1 MYQALY
7 RKYRSKTFDEIV
19 GQDQVINSI
28 KYQVKNSTVSHAYI
42 FSGTRG
48 TGKTSTAKILAR
60 AVNCEHPID
69 GNPCNECETCKSI
82 LRGTNLDVV
91 EMDAASNNGVDDIR
105 DLREKA
111 FYPPSTSKYKV
122 YIIDEVHML
131 SKGAFN
137 ALLKILEE
145 PPKHLIFILATTE
158 IERVPQTILSRTQR
172 YSFKRISVD
181 TISKNISEII
191 SKEGRSIDEAGI
203 DLIAQMADGSMR
215 DAVSLLDRVVAVN
228 DKQISYDRIIE
239 VLGVTTEDTLFEL
252 ATSILNS
259 DASSIIMSVA
269 NLADDGKDMIVL
281 IDGIVSFFRN
291 ILIAKNLSDPRK
303 IIRVKDMERYTA
315 IAQAFSNSEILNIIK
330 ILSETKARS
339 RYITN
344 KRTMLE
350 AALLEIVSYRQDD
363 ILNRV
368 ENIESMLS
376 SANLKDLKPPKRENF
391 DFKLDKKSDNKEVSK
406 ISSEDEI
413 KPSKVKASEDSHTD
427 ASKNISNE
435 VSREDYKDNNE
446 ADNAD
451 GAVEEFTHETEIE
464 VEVQGTY
471 TDENLT
477 EEIENTEEKEENQ
490 ENQEMYYTENE
501 LQGIFN
507 RAIQILKE
515 RSERIISGMLVM
527 GRLDSFE
534 DNIATIA
541 FEEQGRSFYQTLN
554 NSETIEKIESVLKEL
569 TNDNISVK
577 FVVKSNSDIDS
588 IKNRIGNLFGED
600 SIK

>member
-7 RKYRSKTFDEIV
+7 RKYRSRTFDEVV

-172 YSFKRISVD
+172 YTFKRISID
-181 TISKNISEII
+181 TISKNISEILA
-191 SKEGRSIDEAGI
+191 KEGKTIDEAGI

-215 DAVSLLDRVVAVN
+215 DAVSLLDRVVAIN
-228 DKQISYDRIIE
+228 DNNISYDKIIE

-269 NLADDGKDMIVL
+269 NLADDGKDMMVL

-291 ILIAKNLSDPRK
+291 ILIAKNLNDPRK
-303 IIRVKDMERYTA
+303 IIRVRDMDRYVA
-315 IAQAFSNSEILNIIK
+315 IANAFSNSEILNIIK

-350 AALLEIVSYRQDD
+350 AALLEIVASKQDD

-368 ENIESMLS
+368 ENLERMLS
-376 SANLKDLKPPKRENF
+376 SGDLSGLKAPKREKFEFNF
-391 DFKLDKKSDNKEVSK
+391 AKKENPVAVEKPLAKDIVSEVTDDKV
-406 ISSEDEI
+406 
-413 KPSKVKASEDSHTD
+413 
-427 ASKNISNE
+427 SNE
-435 VSREDYKDNNE
+435 VKEN
-446 ADNAD
+446 
-451 GAVEEFTHETEIE
+451 VEK
-464 VEVQGTY
+464 
-471 TDENLT
+471 
-477 EEIENTEEKEENQ
+477 EIENDIPKDIPEVPVDDQSDMSAIEESQEDAVETDINAVETEETVETKADID
-490 ENQEMYYTENE
+490 YSDNE

-507 RAIQILKE
+507 RAISILKE

-534 DNIATIA
+534 NNVATIA
-541 FEEQGRSFYQTLN
+541 FEEQGRSFYTTLN
-554 NSETIEKIESVLKEL
+554 NHESIEKIESVLKEL

-577 FVVKSNSDIDS
+577 FVVKSNSNVDS
-588 IKNRIGNLFGED
+588 IKDRIENLFGKD

>member
-7 RKYRSKTFDEIV
+7 RKYRSRTFDEVV

-172 YSFKRISVD
+172 YTFKRISID
-181 TISKNISEII
+181 TISKNISEILA
-191 SKEGRSIDEAGI
+191 KEGKTIDEAGI

-215 DAVSLLDRVVAVN
+215 DAVSLLDRVVAIN
-228 DKQISYDRIIE
+228 DNNISYDKIIE

-269 NLADDGKDMIVL
+269 NLADDGKDMMVL

-291 ILIAKNLSDPRK
+291 ILIAKNLNDPRK
-303 IIRVKDMERYTA
+303 IIRVRDMDRYVA
-315 IAQAFSNSEILNIIK
+315 IANAFSNSEILNIIK

-350 AALLEIVSYRQDD
+350 AALLEIVASKQDD

-368 ENIESMLS
+368 ENLERMLS
-376 SANLKDLKPPKRENF
+376 SGDLSGLKAPRREKFEFNFSKKENPAVVEKP
-391 DFKLDKKSDNKEVSK
+391 LAKEVV
-406 ISSEDEI
+406 SEIIDD
-413 KPSKVKASEDSHTD
+413 KV
-427 ASKNISNE
+427 SNE
-435 VSREDYKDNNE
+435 AKEN
-446 ADNAD
+446 
-451 GAVEEFTHETEIE
+451 VEK
-464 VEVQGTY
+464 
-471 TDENLT
+471 
-477 EEIENTEEKEENQ
+477 EIENEIPKDIPDVPVDDQSDMNTIEKSQEDAAETDINAAETEETMETKADID
-490 ENQEMYYTENE
+490 YSDNE

-507 RAIQILKE
+507 RAISILKE

-534 DNIATIA
+534 NNVATIA
-541 FEEQGRSFYQTLN
+541 FEEQGRSFYTTLN
-554 NSETIEKIESVLKEL
+554 NHESIEKIESVLKEL

-577 FVVKSNSDIDS
+577 FVVKSNSNVDS
-588 IKNRIGNLFGED
+588 IKDRIENLFGKD

>member
-7 RKYRSKTFDEIV
+7 RKYRSRTFDEVV

-172 YSFKRISVD
+172 YTFKRISID
-181 TISKNISEII
+181 TISKNISEILA
-191 SKEGRSIDEAGI
+191 KEGKTIDEAGI

-215 DAVSLLDRVVAVN
+215 DAVSLLDRVVAIN
-228 DKQISYDRIIE
+228 DNNISYDKIIE

-259 DASSIIMSVA
+259 DSSSIIMSVA
-269 NLADDGKDMIVL
+269 NLADDGKDMMVL

-291 ILIAKNLSDPRK
+291 ILIAKNLNDPRK
-303 IIRVKDMERYTA
+303 IIRVRDMDRYVA
-315 IAQAFSNSEILNIIK
+315 IANAFSNSEILNIIK

-350 AALLEIVSYRQDD
+350 AALLEIVASKQDD

-368 ENIESMLS
+368 ENLESMLS
-376 SANLKDLKPPKRENF
+376 SGDLSGLKAPKREKFEFNF
-391 DFKLDKKSDNKEVSK
+391 AKKENPAVVKKPLAKEIVSEIIDDKV
-406 ISSEDEI
+406 
-413 KPSKVKASEDSHTD
+413 
-427 ASKNISNE
+427 SNE
-435 VSREDYKDNNE
+435 TKEN
-446 ADNAD
+446 
-451 GAVEEFTHETEIE
+451 VEK
-464 VEVQGTY
+464 
-471 TDENLT
+471 
-477 EEIENTEEKEENQ
+477 EIENDIPKDIPEVPVDDQSDMSTIEKSQEDAVETDINAVETEKTVETKADID
-490 ENQEMYYTENE
+490 YSDNE

-507 RAIQILKE
+507 RAISILKE

-534 DNIATIA
+534 NNVATIA
-541 FEEQGRSFYQTLN
+541 FEEQGRSFYTTLN
-554 NSETIEKIESVLKEL
+554 NHESIEKIESVLKEL
-569 TNDNISVK
+569 TNDNILVK
-577 FVVKSNSDIDS
+577 FVVKSNSNVDS
-588 IKNRIGNLFGED
+588 IKDRIENLFGKD

>member
-172 YSFKRISVD
+172 YSFKRISID
-181 TISKNISEII
+181 TISKNISEIL
-191 SKEGRSIDEAGI
+191 SKEGKSIDEAGI

-228 DKQISYDRIIE
+228 DKEISYDRIIE
-239 VLGVTTEDTLFEL
+239 VLGITTEDTLFEL

-269 NLADDGKDMIVL
+269 NLVDDGKDMMVL

-303 IIRVKDMERYTA
+303 IIRVKNMERYTA

-376 SANLKDLKPPKRENF
+376 SGNFKDLKPPKREYF
-391 DFKLDKKSDNKEVSK
+391 DFKIDKKSDNKEVSK
-406 ISSEDEI
+406 ISSRDEI
-413 KPSKVKASEDSHTD
+413 KPSEVNASEATHPD
-427 ASKNISNE
+427 ASENISNE
-435 VSREDYKDNNE
+435 VSKEDYKDNNG
-446 ADNAD
+446 ADNAY

-464 VEVQGTY
+464 VEAQGTY

-477 EEIENTEEKEENQ
+477 EEVENTEEIEENQ
-490 ENQEMYYTENE
+490 DNQEIDYTESE

-534 DNIATIA
+534 DNIATIS

-577 FVVKSNSDIDS
+577 FMVKSNSDIDS
-588 IKNRIGNLFGED
+588 IKDRIENLFGEE

>member
-7 RKYRSKTFDEIV
+7 RKYRSRTFDEVV

-172 YSFKRISVD
+172 YTFKRISID
-181 TISKNISEII
+181 TISKNISEILA
-191 SKEGRSIDEAGI
+191 KEGKSIDEAGI

-215 DAVSLLDRVVAVN
+215 DAVSLLDRVVAIN
-228 DKQISYDRIIE
+228 DNNISYDKIIE

-269 NLADDGKDMIVL
+269 NLADDGKDMMVL

-291 ILIAKNLSDPRK
+291 ILIAKNLNDPRK
-303 IIRVKDMERYTA
+303 IIRVRDMDRYVA
-315 IAQAFSNSEILNIIK
+315 IANAFSNSEILNIIK

-350 AALLEIVSYRQDD
+350 AALLEIVASRQDD

-368 ENIESMLS
+368 ENLERMLS
-376 SANLKDLKPPKRENF
+376 SGDLSGLKVPKREKFEFNF
-391 DFKLDKKSDNKEVSK
+391 AKKENPVAVEKPLAKEVV
-406 ISSEDEI
+406 SEVTDD
-413 KPSKVKASEDSHTD
+413 KV
-427 ASKNISNE
+427 SNE
-435 VSREDYKDNNE
+435 TKD
-446 ADNAD
+446 D
-451 GAVEEFTHETEIE
+451 VKK
-464 VEVQGTY
+464 
-471 TDENLT
+471 
-477 EEIENTEEKEENQ
+477 EIENDIPKEIPEVPVDDQSDMNTIEKSQEDAVETDINAVETEETVETKADID
-490 ENQEMYYTENE
+490 YSDNE

-507 RAIQILKE
+507 RAISILKE

-534 DNIATIA
+534 NNVATIA
-541 FEEQGRSFYQTLN
+541 FEEQGRSFYTTLN
-554 NSETIEKIESVLKEL
+554 NHESIEKIESVLKEL

-577 FVVKSNSDIDS
+577 FVVKSNSNVDS
-588 IKNRIGNLFGED
+588 IKDRIENLFGKD

>member
-7 RKYRSKTFDEIV
+7 RKYRSRTFDEVV

-172 YSFKRISVD
+172 YTFKRISID
-181 TISKNISEII
+181 TISKNISEILA
-191 SKEGRSIDEAGI
+191 KEGKSIDEAGI

-215 DAVSLLDRVVAVN
+215 DAVSLLDRVVAIN
-228 DKQISYDRIIE
+228 DNNISYDKIIE

-269 NLADDGKDMIVL
+269 NLADDGKDMMVL

-291 ILIAKNLSDPRK
+291 ILIAKNLNDPRK
-303 IIRVKDMERYTA
+303 IIRVRDMDRYVA
-315 IAQAFSNSEILNIIK
+315 IANAFSNSEILNIIK

-350 AALLEIVSYRQDD
+350 AALLEIVSSKQDD

-368 ENIESMLS
+368 ENLERMLS
-376 SANLKDLKPPKRENF
+376 SGDLSGLKAPRREKFEFNFAKKENPAAVEKPLAKDVVSEII
-391 DFKLDKKSDNKEVSK
+391 DDKV
-406 ISSEDEI
+406 
-413 KPSKVKASEDSHTD
+413 
-427 ASKNISNE
+427 SNE
-435 VSREDYKDNNE
+435 AKEN
-446 ADNAD
+446 
-451 GAVEEFTHETEIE
+451 VEK
-464 VEVQGTY
+464 
-471 TDENLT
+471 
-477 EEIENTEEKEENQ
+477 EIENEIPKDIPEVPVDDQSDMNTIEKRQEDAVETEKTMETKADID
-490 ENQEMYYTENE
+490 YSDNE

-507 RAIQILKE
+507 RAISILKE

-534 DNIATIA
+534 NNVATIA
-541 FEEQGRSFYQTLN
+541 FEEQGRSFYTTLN
-554 NSETIEKIESVLKEL
+554 NHESIEKIESVLKEL

-577 FVVKSNSDIDS
+577 FVVKSNSNVDS
-588 IKNRIGNLFGED
+588 IKDRIQNLFGKD

>member
-7 RKYRSKTFDEIV
+7 RKYRSRTFDEVV

-172 YSFKRISVD
+172 YTFKRISID
-181 TISKNISEII
+181 TISKNISEILA
-191 SKEGRSIDEAGI
+191 KEGKSIDEAGI

-215 DAVSLLDRVVAVN
+215 DAVSLLDRVVAIN
-228 DKQISYDRIIE
+228 DNNISYDKIIE

-269 NLADDGKDMIVL
+269 NLADDGKDMMVL

-291 ILIAKNLSDPRK
+291 ILIAKNLNYPRK
-303 IIRVKDMERYTA
+303 IIRVRDMDRYVA
-315 IAQAFSNSEILNIIK
+315 IANAFSNSEILNIIK

-350 AALLEIVSYRQDD
+350 AALLEIVASRQDD

-368 ENIESMLS
+368 ENLERMLS
-376 SANLKDLKPPKRENF
+376 SGDLSGLKAPKREKFEFNF
-391 DFKLDKKSDNKEVSK
+391 AKKENPAAVEKPLAKEVV
-406 ISSEDEI
+406 SEIIDD
-413 KPSKVKASEDSHTD
+413 KV
-427 ASKNISNE
+427 SNE
-435 VSREDYKDNNE
+435 TKEN
-446 ADNAD
+446 
-451 GAVEEFTHETEIE
+451 VEK
-464 VEVQGTY
+464 
-471 TDENLT
+471 
-477 EEIENTEEKEENQ
+477 EIENEIPKDITEVPVDDQSDMNTIEKSQEDAAETDINAVETEETMETKADID
-490 ENQEMYYTENE
+490 YSDNE

-507 RAIQILKE
+507 RAISILKE

-534 DNIATIA
+534 NNVATIA
-541 FEEQGRSFYQTLN
+541 FEEQGRSFYTTLN
-554 NSETIEKIESVLKEL
+554 NHESIEKIESVLKEL

-577 FVVKSNSDIDS
+577 FVVKSNRNVDS
-588 IKNRIGNLFGED
+588 IKDRIENLFGKD

>member
-7 RKYRSKTFDEIV
+7 RKYRSRTFDEVV

-172 YSFKRISVD
+172 YTFKRISID
-181 TISKNISEII
+181 TISKNISEILA
-191 SKEGRSIDEAGI
+191 KEGKTIDDAGI

-215 DAVSLLDRVVAVN
+215 DAVSLLDRVVAIN
-228 DKQISYDRIIE
+228 DNNISYDKIIE

-269 NLADDGKDMIVL
+269 NLADDGKDMMVL

-291 ILIAKNLSDPRK
+291 ILIAKNLNDPRK
-303 IIRVKDMERYTA
+303 IIRVRDMDRYVA
-315 IAQAFSNSEILNIIK
+315 IANAFSNSEILNIIK

-350 AALLEIVSYRQDD
+350 AALLEIVASKQVD

-368 ENIESMLS
+368 ENLERILS
-376 SANLKDLKPPKRENF
+376 SGDLSGLKAPKREKFEFNF
-391 DFKLDKKSDNKEVSK
+391 AKKENPTVVEKPLAKEVV
-406 ISSEDEI
+406 SEIIGD
-413 KPSKVKASEDSHTD
+413 KV
-427 ASKNISNE
+427 SNE
-435 VSREDYKDNNE
+435 AKEN
-446 ADNAD
+446 
-451 GAVEEFTHETEIE
+451 VEK
-464 VEVQGTY
+464 
-471 TDENLT
+471 
-477 EEIENTEEKEENQ
+477 EIENEIPKDIPEVPVDDQSDMSAIEKSQEDAVETDINAVETEETVETKADID
-490 ENQEMYYTENE
+490 YSDNE

-507 RAIQILKE
+507 RAISILKE

-534 DNIATIA
+534 NNVATIA
-541 FEEQGRSFYQTLN
+541 FEEQGRSFYTTLN
-554 NSETIEKIESVLKEL
+554 NHESIEKIESVLKEL

-577 FVVKSNSDIDS
+577 FVVKSNSNVDS
-588 IKNRIGNLFGED
+588 IKDRIENLFGKD

>member
-7 RKYRSKTFDEIV
+7 RKYRSRTFDEVV

-172 YSFKRISVD
+172 YTFKRISID
-181 TISKNISEII
+181 TISKNISEILA
-191 SKEGRSIDEAGI
+191 KEGKTIDEAGI

-215 DAVSLLDRVVAVN
+215 DAVSLLDRVVAIN
-228 DKQISYDRIIE
+228 DNNISYDKIIE

-269 NLADDGKDMIVL
+269 NLADDGKDMMVL

-291 ILIAKNLSDPRK
+291 ILIAKNLNDPRK
-303 IIRVKDMERYTA
+303 IIRVRDMDRYVA
-315 IAQAFSNSEILNIIK
+315 IANAFSNSEILNIIK

-350 AALLEIVSYRQDD
+350 AALLEIVASKQDD

-368 ENIESMLS
+368 ENLERMLS
-376 SANLKDLKPPKRENF
+376 SGDLSGLKAPKREKFEFNF
-391 DFKLDKKSDNKEVSK
+391 AKKENPVAVEKPLAKEVVSEIIDNKV
-406 ISSEDEI
+406 
-413 KPSKVKASEDSHTD
+413 
-427 ASKNISNE
+427 SNE
-435 VSREDYKDNNE
+435 TKENVEKEIENDIPKDIPEVPVDDQSDMSAIEKSREDAAETDIN
-446 ADNAD
+446 
-451 GAVEEFTHETEIE
+451 AVE
-464 VEVQGTY
+464 
-471 TDENLT
+471 T
-477 EEIENTEEKEENQ
+477 EETMETKADID
-490 ENQEMYYTENE
+490 YSDNE

-507 RAIQILKE
+507 RAISILKE

-534 DNIATIA
+534 NNVATIA
-541 FEEQGRSFYQTLN
+541 FEEQGRSFYTTLN
-554 NSETIEKIESVLKEL
+554 NHESIEKIESVLKEL

-577 FVVKSNSDIDS
+577 FVVKSNSNVDS
-588 IKNRIGNLFGED
+588 IKDRIENLFGKD

>member
-259 DASSIIMSVA
+259 DASRIIMSVA
-269 NLADDGKDMIVL
+269 NLADDGKDMMVL

-291 ILIAKNLSDPRK
+291 ILIAKNLNDPRK

-315 IAQAFSNSEILNIIK
+315 IAKAFSNSEILNIIK

-344 KRTMLE
+344 KRTMIE
-350 AALLEIVSYRQDD
+350 AAFLEIVAYRQDD

-368 ENIESMLS
+368 ENIERMLS
-376 SANLKDLKPPKRENF
+376 SGNFKDLKPLKREYF
-391 DFKLDKKSDNKEVSK
+391 DFKIDKKSDNKEVFKNSSK
-406 ISSEDEI
+406 DDI

-427 ASKNISNE
+427 ASENISNE
-435 VSREDYKDNNE
+435 VSKEDYKDNNG

-464 VEVQGTY
+464 VEAQGID

-477 EEIENTEEKEENQ
+477 EEVENTEEIEENQ
-490 ENQEMYYTENE
+490 DNQEIDYTENE

-588 IKNRIGNLFGED
+588 IKDRIGNLFGED

>member
-7 RKYRSKTFDEIV
+7 RKYRSRTFDEVV

-60 AVNCEHPID
+60 AVNCEHPIN

-172 YSFKRISVD
+172 YTFKRISID
-181 TISKNISEII
+181 TISKNISEILE
-191 SKEGRSIDEAGI
+191 KEGKSIDEAGI

-215 DAVSLLDRVVAVN
+215 DAVSLLDRVVAIN
-228 DKQISYDRIIE
+228 DNSISYDKIIE

-269 NLADDGKDMIVL
+269 NLADDGKDMMVL

-303 IIRVKDMERYTA
+303 IIRVRDMDRYVA
-315 IAQAFSNSEILNIIK
+315 IANAFSNSEILNIIK

-350 AALLEIVSYRQDD
+350 AALLEIVASKQDD

-368 ENIESMLS
+368 ENLERMLS
-376 SANLKDLKPPKRENF
+376 SGDLSGLKVPKREKFEFNF
-391 DFKLDKKSDNKEVSK
+391 AKKENPTAVEKPLAKEVVSGVT
-406 ISSEDEI
+406 DD
-413 KPSKVKASEDSHTD
+413 KV
-427 ASKNISNE
+427 SNE
-435 VSREDYKDNNE
+435 TKD
-446 ADNAD
+446 D
-451 GAVEEFTHETEIE
+451 VKK
-464 VEVQGTY
+464 
-471 TDENLT
+471 
-477 EEIENTEEKEENQ
+477 EIENDIPKEIPEVPVDDQSDMNTIEKSQEDAVETDINAVETEETMETKAD
-490 ENQEMYYTENE
+490 MDYSDNE

-507 RAIQILKE
+507 RAISILKE

-534 DNIATIA
+534 NNVATIA
-541 FEEQGRSFYQTLN
+541 FEEQGRSFYTTLN
-554 NSETIEKIESVLKEL
+554 NHESIEKIESVLKEL

-577 FVVKSNSDIDS
+577 FVVKSNSNVDS
-588 IKNRIGNLFGED
+588 IKDRIENLFGKD

>member
-7 RKYRSKTFDEIV
+7 RKYRSRTFDEVV

-28 KYQVKNSTVSHAYI
+28 KYQVKNFTVSHAYI

-172 YSFKRISVD
+172 YTFKRISID
-181 TISKNISEII
+181 TISKNISEILA
-191 SKEGRSIDEAGI
+191 KEGKTIDEAGI

-215 DAVSLLDRVVAVN
+215 DAVSLLDRVVAIN
-228 DKQISYDRIIE
+228 DNNISYDKIIE

-269 NLADDGKDMIVL
+269 NLADDGKDMMVL

-303 IIRVKDMERYTA
+303 IIRVRDMDRYVA
-315 IAQAFSNSEILNIIK
+315 IANAFSNSEILNIIK

-350 AALLEIVSYRQDD
+350 AALLEIVASKQVD

-368 ENIESMLS
+368 ENLERMLS
-376 SANLKDLKPPKRENF
+376 SGDLSGLKAPKREKFEFNF
-391 DFKLDKKSDNKEVSK
+391 SKKENPAAVEKPLAKEVV
-406 ISSEDEI
+406 SEIIDD
-413 KPSKVKASEDSHTD
+413 KV
-427 ASKNISNE
+427 SNE
-435 VSREDYKDNNE
+435 AKD
-446 ADNAD
+446 D
-451 GAVEEFTHETEIE
+451 VKK
-464 VEVQGTY
+464 
-471 TDENLT
+471 
-477 EEIENTEEKEENQ
+477 EIENDIPKDIPEVPVDDQSDMNTIEKSQEDAVETDINAVETEKTMETKADID
-490 ENQEMYYTENE
+490 YSDNE

-507 RAIQILKE
+507 RAISILKE

-534 DNIATIA
+534 NNVATIA
-541 FEEQGRSFYQTLN
+541 FEEQGRSFYTTLN
-554 NSETIEKIESVLKEL
+554 NHESIEKIESVLKEL

-577 FVVKSNSDIDS
+577 FVVKSNSNVDS
-588 IKNRIGNLFGED
+588 IKDRIENLFGKD

>member
-7 RKYRSKTFDEIV
+7 RKYRSRTFDEVV

-172 YSFKRISVD
+172 YTFKRISID
-181 TISKNISEII
+181 TISKNISEILA
-191 SKEGRSIDEAGI
+191 KEGKTIDEAGI

-215 DAVSLLDRVVAVN
+215 DAVSLLDRVVAIN
-228 DKQISYDRIIE
+228 DNNISYDKIIE

-269 NLADDGKDMIVL
+269 NLADDGKDMMVL

-303 IIRVKDMERYTA
+303 IIRVRDMDRYVA
-315 IAQAFSNSEILNIIK
+315 IANAFSNSEILNIIK

-350 AALLEIVSYRQDD
+350 AALLEIVASKQVD

-368 ENIESMLS
+368 ENLERMLS
-376 SANLKDLKPPKRENF
+376 SGDLSGLKAPKREKFEFNF
-391 DFKLDKKSDNKEVSK
+391 SKKENPDAVEKPLAKDVVSEIIDDKV
-406 ISSEDEI
+406 
-413 KPSKVKASEDSHTD
+413 
-427 ASKNISNE
+427 SNE
-435 VSREDYKDNNE
+435 TKES
-446 ADNAD
+446 
-451 GAVEEFTHETEIE
+451 VEK
-464 VEVQGTY
+464 
-471 TDENLT
+471 
-477 EEIENTEEKEENQ
+477 EIENDIPKDISEVPVDDQSDMNTIEKSQEDAVETDLNAVETEKTMETKADID
-490 ENQEMYYTENE
+490 YSDNE

-507 RAIQILKE
+507 RAISILKE

-534 DNIATIA
+534 NNVATIA
-541 FEEQGRSFYQTLN
+541 FEEQGRSFYTTLN
-554 NSETIEKIESVLKEL
+554 NHESIEKIESVLKEL

-577 FVVKSNSDIDS
+577 FVVKSNSNVDS
-588 IKNRIGNLFGED
+588 IKDRIENLFGKD

>member
-7 RKYRSKTFDEIV
+7 RKYRSRTFDEVV

-172 YSFKRISVD
+172 YTFKRISID
-181 TISKNISEII
+181 TISKNISEILA
-191 SKEGRSIDEAGI
+191 KEGKTIDEAGI

-215 DAVSLLDRVVAVN
+215 DAVSLLDRVVAIN
-228 DKQISYDRIIE
+228 DNNISYDKIIE

-269 NLADDGKDMIVL
+269 NLADDGKDMMVL

-303 IIRVKDMERYTA
+303 IIRVRDMDRYVA
-315 IAQAFSNSEILNIIK
+315 IANAFSNSEILNIIK

-350 AALLEIVSYRQDD
+350 AALLEIVASKQDD

-368 ENIESMLS
+368 ENLERMLS
-376 SANLKDLKPPKRENF
+376 SGDLSGLKAPKREKFEFNF
-391 DFKLDKKSDNKEVSK
+391 AKKENPAAVEKPLAKDVVSEVADNK
-406 ISSEDEI
+406 
-413 KPSKVKASEDSHTD
+413 
-427 ASKNISNE
+427 ISNE
-435 VSREDYKDNNE
+435 AKENVEIEIKNEIPKDIPEVPVDDQSDMSAIEKSQED
-446 ADNAD
+446 
-451 GAVEEFTHETEIE
+451 AVETDINAVETEE
-464 VEVQGTY
+464 TVETKADIDY
-471 TDENLT
+471 SD
-477 EEIENTEEKEENQ
+477 
-490 ENQEMYYTENE
+490 NE

-507 RAIQILKE
+507 RAISILKE

-534 DNIATIA
+534 NNVATIE
-541 FEEQGRSFYQTLN
+541 FEEQGRSFYTTLN
-554 NSETIEKIESVLKEL
+554 NHESIEKIESVLKEL

-577 FVVKSNSDIDS
+577 FVVKSNSNVDS
-588 IKNRIGNLFGED
+588 IKDRIENLFGKD

>member
-7 RKYRSKTFDEIV
+7 RKYRSRTFDEVV

-172 YSFKRISVD
+172 YTFKRISID
-181 TISKNISEII
+181 TISKNISEILA
-191 SKEGRSIDEAGI
+191 KEGKSIDEAGI

-215 DAVSLLDRVVAVN
+215 DAVSLLDRVVAIN
-228 DKQISYDRIIE
+228 DNNISYDKIIE

-269 NLADDGKDMIVL
+269 NLADDGKDMMVL

-291 ILIAKNLSDPRK
+291 ILIAKNLNDPRK
-303 IIRVKDMERYTA
+303 IIRVRDMDRYVA
-315 IAQAFSNSEILNIIK
+315 IANAFSNSEILNIIK

-350 AALLEIVSYRQDD
+350 AALLEIVASRQDD

-368 ENIESMLS
+368 ENLERMLS
-376 SANLKDLKPPKRENF
+376 SGDLSGLKVPKREKFEFNF
-391 DFKLDKKSDNKEVSK
+391 AKKENPTAVEKPLAKEVV
-406 ISSEDEI
+406 SEVTDD
-413 KPSKVKASEDSHTD
+413 KV
-427 ASKNISNE
+427 SNE
-435 VSREDYKDNNE
+435 TKD
-446 ADNAD
+446 D
-451 GAVEEFTHETEIE
+451 VKK
-464 VEVQGTY
+464 
-471 TDENLT
+471 
-477 EEIENTEEKEENQ
+477 EIENDIPKEIPEVPVDDQSDMNTIEKSQEDAVETDINAVETEETVETKADID
-490 ENQEMYYTENE
+490 YSDNE

-507 RAIQILKE
+507 RAISILKE

-534 DNIATIA
+534 NNVATIA
-541 FEEQGRSFYQTLN
+541 FEEQGRSFYTTLN
-554 NSETIEKIESVLKEL
+554 NHESIEKIESVLKEL

-577 FVVKSNSDIDS
+577 FVVKSNSNVDS
-588 IKNRIGNLFGED
+588 IKDRIENLFGKD

>member
-7 RKYRSKTFDEIV
+7 RKYRSRTFDEVV

-111 FYPPSTSKYKV
+111 YYPPSTSKYKV

-172 YSFKRISVD
+172 YTFKRISID
-181 TISKNISEII
+181 TISKNISEILV
-191 SKEGRSIDEAGI
+191 KEGKTIDEAGI

-215 DAVSLLDRVVAVN
+215 DAVSLLDRVVAIN
-228 DKQISYDRIIE
+228 DNNISYDKIIE

-269 NLADDGKDMIVL
+269 NLADDGKDMMVL

-303 IIRVKDMERYTA
+303 IIRVRDMDRYVA
-315 IAQAFSNSEILNIIK
+315 IANAFSNSEILNIIK

-350 AALLEIVSYRQDD
+350 AALLEIVASKQDD

-368 ENIESMLS
+368 ENLERMLS
-376 SANLKDLKPPKRENF
+376 SGDLFGLKAPKREKFEFNF
-391 DFKLDKKSDNKEVSK
+391 AKKENPAAVEKPLAKEVV
-406 ISSEDEI
+406 SEIIDD
-413 KPSKVKASEDSHTD
+413 KV
-427 ASKNISNE
+427 SNE
-435 VSREDYKDNNE
+435 DKEN
-446 ADNAD
+446 
-451 GAVEEFTHETEIE
+451 VEK
-464 VEVQGTY
+464 
-471 TDENLT
+471 
-477 EEIENTEEKEENQ
+477 EIENDIPKDIPEVPVDYQSDMNAIEKSQEDAVETDINAVETEETMETKADID
-490 ENQEMYYTENE
+490 YSDNE

-507 RAIQILKE
+507 RAISILKE

-534 DNIATIA
+534 NNVATIA
-541 FEEQGRSFYQTLN
+541 FEEQGRSFYTTLN
-554 NSETIEKIESVLKEL
+554 NHESIEKIESVLKEL

-577 FVVKSNSDIDS
+577 FVVKSNSNVNSIKDRIENLFGKDS
-588 IKNRIGNLFGED
+588 IK
-600 SIK
+600 

>member
-7 RKYRSKTFDEIV
+7 RKYRSRTFDEVV

-172 YSFKRISVD
+172 YTFKRISID
-181 TISKNISEII
+181 TISKNISEILA
-191 SKEGRSIDEAGI
+191 KEGKSIDEAGI

-215 DAVSLLDRVVAVN
+215 DAVSLLDRVVAIN
-228 DKQISYDRIIE
+228 DNNISYDKIIE

-269 NLADDGKDMIVL
+269 NLADDGKDMMVL

-303 IIRVKDMERYTA
+303 IIRVRDMDRYVA
-315 IAQAFSNSEILNIIK
+315 IANAFSDSEILNIIK

-350 AALLEIVSYRQDD
+350 AALLEIVASKQDD

-368 ENIESMLS
+368 ENLERMLS
-376 SANLKDLKPPKRENF
+376 SGDLSGLKVPKREKFEFNF
-391 DFKLDKKSDNKEVSK
+391 AKKENPAAVEKPLAKEVV
-406 ISSEDEI
+406 SEVTDD
-413 KPSKVKASEDSHTD
+413 KV
-427 ASKNISNE
+427 SNE
-435 VSREDYKDNNE
+435 TKD
-446 ADNAD
+446 D
-451 GAVEEFTHETEIE
+451 VKK
-464 VEVQGTY
+464 
-471 TDENLT
+471 
-477 EEIENTEEKEENQ
+477 EIENDIPKDIPEVPVDDQSDMNTIEKSQEDAVETDINAVETEETMETKADID
-490 ENQEMYYTENE
+490 YSDNE

-507 RAIQILKE
+507 RAISILKE

-534 DNIATIA
+534 NNVATIA
-541 FEEQGRSFYQTLN
+541 FEEQGRSFYTTLN
-554 NSETIEKIESVLKEL
+554 NHESIEKIESVLKEL

-577 FVVKSNSDIDS
+577 FVVKSNSNVDS
-588 IKNRIGNLFGED
+588 IKDRIENLFGKD